1 VGIVKEKAYLVESI
15 RRAWLMNI
23 INFYGLIILLPFYI
37 LTRGG
42 VLLVFIYALILSTVG
57 IMVIVKLSVRSA
69 RRFRIRVMDE
79 INRRDILSI
88 AYNAF
93 YGVLIPQV
101 SLLFVP
107 IIITVT
113 MAVSIVDI
121 PVYIRI
127 ISIFTVFLALVL
139 GFTYRN
145 VRVIRMNIDYIF
157 RYLRS
162 T

>member
-1 VGIVKEKAYLVESI
+1 MKEKAYLVESI